1 MTQDQRPDGDCTLV
15 IPAYNEESRIQGLIG
30 SIAEFPGEVIF
41 VCDGTDRT
49 ADILEEYSRDH
60 PSVRLKCLRFTT
72 RLGKGGGIR
81 EGLLAAE
88 SGYVGFMD
96 ADGSTPL
103 SEMTMLFGRLAEVDC
118 AIGSRW
124 VPGSEIPVRQGILRR
139 VESRTFNLLIRGLF
153 GLSFKDTQ
161 CGAKAIRKSA
171 IDAVLP
177 DIRSRGFEFDVEL
190 LWHLNRQGYSIR
202 EYPIRWENRTD
213 SRVKSSD
220 ILKMLAGLFTIK
232 LRG

>member
-1 MTQDQRPDGDCTLV
+1 MTQEQRSDCTLV
-15 IPAYNEESRIQGLIG
+15 IPAYNEESRIQGLI
-30 SIAEFPGEVIF
+30 SSLAEFPGEIIF

-49 ADILEEYSRDH
+49 GDILEEYSRSH
-60 PSVRLKCLRFTT
+60 PDLRVTCLRFPS

-81 EGLLAAE
+81 EGMLAAE
-88 SGYVGFMD
+88 SEYVGFMD

-103 SEMTMLFGRLAEVDC
+103 SEMAMLFGRLAEVDC

-124 VPGSEIPVRQGILRR
+124 VAGSEVPVRQGILRR
-139 VESRTFNLLIRGLF
+139 VESRVFNLLIRGLF

-161 CGAKAIRKSA
+161 CGAKAFRRSA
-171 IDAVLP
+171 IRAVLP
-177 DIRSRGFEFDVEL
+177 RIRSRGFEFDVEL
-190 LWHLNRQGYSIR
+190 LWRMNQGGYTIC
-202 EYPIRWENRTD
+202 EYPILWENRTD

-220 ILKMLAGLFTIK
+220 ILKMLAGLCTLR

>member
-1 MTQDQRPDGDCTLV
+1 MTQDQRPDCTLV
-15 IPAYNEESRIQGLIG
+15 IPAYNEESRIQGLI
-30 SIAEFPGEVIF
+30 SSLAEFPGEIIF
-41 VCDGTDRT
+41 VCDGTDST
-49 ADILEEYSRDH
+49 ADILEEYSRAH
-60 PSVRLKCLRFTT
+60 PYVRLKCLRFAK

-81 EGLLAAE
+81 EGLLASG

-103 SEMTMLFGRLAEVDC
+103 SEMTMLFGRLTEVDC

-124 VPGSEIPVRQGILRR
+124 VSGSEIPVRQGILRR
-139 VESRTFNLLIRGLF
+139 VESRTFNLLIRVLF

-171 IDAVLP
+171 VDAVLP
-177 DIRSRGFEFDVEL
+177 EIRSRGFEFDVEL
-190 LWHLNRQGYSIR
+190 LWHLNRKGYTIR

-220 ILKMLAGLFTIK
+220 ILKMLAGLFTIR